1 MVLLRLKLAQRFE
14 ETISFVTTLFPALSL
29 QMALIFSM
37 RNELTYVKSIEEH
50 LAPSTR
56 SMYFDCCPH
65 YYHILFL
72 LVDLLLL
79 VLEIGH
85 GCELTSSCV
94 TEVLVHF

>member
-14 ETISFVTTLFPALSL
+14 ETISFATTLFPALSL
-29 QMALIFSM
+29 QMALIFFR

-72 LVDLLLL
+72 LVGLLLL

-85 GCELTSSCV
+85 GL
-94 TEVLVHF
+94 